1 MTLRILA
8 HDWTKFRKVV
18 KSVSQYCTIKTIA
31 SIGNRSTL
39 LEQCCVVVVI
49 VVIFSINAEHTVKLL
64 ILMHDCKKHHW
75 NIID

>member
-39 LEQCCVVVVI
+39 LEQCCVVVVVVI
-49 VVIFSINAEHTVKLL
+49 VVVVVALSFLFHK
-64 ILMHDCKKHHW
+64 C
-75 NIID
+75 